1 MTIYAVYAPPPP
13 DDDNADRIVFVRD
26 GFSWAAMLFGPLWL
40 IAHRLWLALLGLLA
54 AGLVVGALS
63 WLSGHDLSAVE
74 LLIALWLGFEG
85 RAIRRWTLERA
96 GYSLVGVVEADSR
109 EGAELRFFDR
119 WPARRPDIR
128 PPSGGP
134 RPVASPGPYP
144 LGLFPAPG
152 GTERF

>member
-1 MTIYAVYAPPPP
+1 MKTQQVILTTSVIAAAELTRRRFVGF
-13 DDDNADRIVFVRD
+13 NGNVCAD
-26 GFSWAAMLFGPLWL
+26 GAK
-40 IAHRLWLALLGLLA
+40 AL
-54 AGLVVGALS
+54 
-63 WLSGHDLSAVE
+63 
-74 LLIALWLGFEG
+74 
-85 RAIRRWTLERA
+85 
-96 GYSLVGVVEADSR
+96 GVVEADSR

-119 WPARRPDIR
+119 WPVRRPDIR